1 MVGGCYAALE
11 GRSAHRTNH
20 SIFTRVRLFYSSL
33 PMKKTILSL
42 LLIGLAIGGYL
53 YYKKLTTGPEYS
65 LLQAAKAVKDHDPTA
80 FERYVDVTSVTSN
93 LVDQVTTQRSVL
105 GMLNP
110 SGLAMKGA
118 LRLLKPQLA
127 QAARQEVKRYVET
140 GSAEAAV
147 ADAPKPLG
155 GVSVLGVVG
164 KVVGPDS
171 KFKGVKYTHEEGE
184 QALVGLEFTQPR
196 YDTTLVLEVKMR
208 DQGDHW
214 QATEIMNTGDIL
226 KQVARLEKQR
236 LMGR

>member
-1 MVGGCYAALE
+1 
-11 GRSAHRTNH
+11 
-20 SIFTRVRLFYSSL
+20 
-33 PMKKTILSL
+33 MKKTILSL
-42 LLIGLAIGGYL
+42 LLIGLAIGAYL
-53 YYKKLTTGPEYS
+53 YYKNLTTGPEYS
-65 LLQAAKAVKDHDPTA
+65 LLQAAKAVQDHNPAA
-80 FERYVDVTSVTSN
+80 FERYVDVSSVTSN
-93 LVDQVTTQRSVL
+93 LVDQVTAQSSVL

-110 SGLAMKGA
+110 GGLAMKGA

-127 QAARQEVKRYVET
+127 QAARQEVQRYVET
-140 GSAEAAV
+140 GSVEAV
-147 ADAPKPLG
+147 AAAPKPM

-164 KVVGPDS
+164 KVVGPDT

-214 QATEIMNTGDIL
+214 QATEITNTADIL

-236 LMGR
+236 LVGK